1 MIAVYLSR
9 GHHIPDW
16 VNTQAKDII
25 CVGVIESLLMTL
37 TIIYNSQS
45 SNMIHYL
52 ATLSVEKIVPTV
64 VATVPKKNKVRK
76 INETGGNGF
85 SVVYFLLFLLGT
97 VGEKEICH
105 VTDIRVQA
113 NHLTN

>member
-52 ATLSVEKIVPTV
+52 ATLSVEKIVPTI
-64 VATVPKKNKVRK
+64 VATVPNKN
-76 INETGGNGF
+76 
-85 SVVYFLLFLLGT
+85 S
-97 VGEKEICH
+97 
-105 VTDIRVQA
+105 
-113 NHLTN
+113 

>member
-16 VNTQAKDII
+16 VNTQTKDII
-25 CVGVIESLLMTL
+25 RVGVIESLLMTL

-52 ATLSVEKIVPTV
+52 ATLSVKKIVSTV
-64 VATVPKKNKVRK
+64 IATVPNKNKVRK
-76 INETGGNGF
+76 INETGGDGLF
-85 SVVYFLLFLLGT
+85 MVCFLLLLFFG
-97 VGEKEICH
+97 GGG
-105 VTDIRVQA
+105 R
-113 NHLTN
+113 